1 MPNKRYDQFTAGTP
15 AATDILLFANPSTGE
30 LKKCEVQELATFAR
44 IYRLNQFTGQRDNVG
59 GATTTMFDATIPANT
74 FTDDGDMIH
83 MCIIAEIA
91 INEARTIN
99 FLLNGSSNLTDT
111 STQTAGR
118 YQVDM
123 FIARVS
129 SSDARTYTSI
139 IKQFAFGSFSQ
150 GSTNVTNWTADR
162 VAAITCNAGSNASM
176 KMYIAF
182 CDLYKIAL

>member
-1 MPNKRYDQFTAGTP
+1 MANKRYDEFTAGTP
-15 AATDILLFANPSTGE
+15 VGSDIILFGNPSTGE
-30 LKKCEVQELATFAR
+30 LKKVELQLLQNTQR

-74 FTDDGDMIH
+74 FTNDGDMIH
-83 MCIIAEIA
+83 MCIIGEIA

-99 FLLNGSSNLTDT
+99 FLMNGSSNLTDT
-111 STQTAGR
+111 ATATSGR

-123 FIARVS
+123 WIARKNAS
-129 SSDARTYTSI
+129 TARTYTTI

-150 GSTNVTNWTADR
+150 GDTVVTNWTANR
-162 VAAITCNAGSNASM
+162 VASITCAAGSNASM

-182 CDLYKIAL
+182 CDLYKIAI